1 MSFLSNLL
9 EDTFIWVVRMQRF
22 TMVVHSDS
30 LRPPSLWIR
39 SVLEILYS
47 SRNQEVAGPIHVIH
61 ETWIQI
67 SNYYSQIWGWRRT
80 YVHGSSNLNFEIW
93 IQVSNKTLLASP
105 TIVCISMTNI
115 YDRPKSMFFWP
126 QCKHTD
132 WQTIFFS
139 YDPP

>member
-1 MSFLSNLL
+1 
-9 EDTFIWVVRMQRF
+9 MQRF

-80 YVHGSSNLNFEIW
+80 YVHGSSNL
-93 IQVSNKTLLASP
+93 
-105 TIVCISMTNI
+105 
-115 YDRPKSMFFWP
+115 
-126 QCKHTD
+126 
-132 WQTIFFS
+132 
-139 YDPP
+139 